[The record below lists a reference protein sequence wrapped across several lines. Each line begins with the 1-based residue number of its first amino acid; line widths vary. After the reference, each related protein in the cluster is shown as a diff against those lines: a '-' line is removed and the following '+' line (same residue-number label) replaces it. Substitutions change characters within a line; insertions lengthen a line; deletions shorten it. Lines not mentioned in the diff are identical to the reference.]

1 MENRLFSKSPRI
13 LKSLYC
19 GELILMNLADK
30 TTFLSSAI
38 VAPELTKVKSK
49 SHLFAKAS
57 HNQVS
62 RDPFLLPRLVL

>member
-1 MENRLFSKSPRI
+1 MENRLFSKYPRI

-62 RDPFLLPRLVL
+62 RDPFLLPR